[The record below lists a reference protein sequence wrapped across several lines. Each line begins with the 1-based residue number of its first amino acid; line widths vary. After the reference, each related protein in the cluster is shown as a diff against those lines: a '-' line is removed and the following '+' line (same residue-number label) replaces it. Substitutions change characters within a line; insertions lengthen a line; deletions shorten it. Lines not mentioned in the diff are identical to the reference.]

1 MMKPTEAKKY
11 LKEHGVKYVLA
22 QFVDVHGAAKAKSV
36 PVEHYDTV
44 ITDGAGFAGFALAGM
59 GMKPNADGDFMAVG
73 DPSTLSVVPWQPG
86 YARMASLLARCT
98 EVAAGAHGS
107 QGMDF
112 LHRDGTRVFASEKSR
127 RSPGTE

>member
-1 MMKPTEAKKY
+1 MKPAEAKKY

-86 YARMASLLARCT
+86 YARMASDGH
-98 EVAAGAHGS
+98 VHGEPWPYCSRVVLKS
-107 QGMDF
+107 QLERMEAKG
-112 LHRDGTRVFASEKSR
+112 
-127 RSPGTE
+127 